1 MSDIYLLVAH
11 NDNNK
16 LLESRAYSRDTQ
28 IALLTSQHKA
38 STHSTYVEHDEEH
51 EKSKA
56 RRAKEE
62 KKQST
67 LRHVLLRSCEIV
79 WLLAKGNFMAK
90 VPAVSGSESI
100 INVYDFPPSLSP
112 PLSLLLCGTCQ

>member
-28 IALLTSQHKA
+28 IALLTSAHKA
-38 STHSTYVEHDEEH
+38 STHSTYVQHDEEH

-62 KKQST
+62 EKKTKYSTTRFASIMRNSLVIGQGEFYGQSAGC
-67 LRHVLLRSCEIV
+67 L
-79 WLLAKGNFMAK
+79 WL
-90 VPAVSGSESI
+90 
-100 INVYDFPPSLSP
+100 
-112 PLSLLLCGTCQ
+112 